1 MISNMCD
8 GGGEGE
14 AAIAETEEIEA
25 RWKAVEAYHRE
36 MEHRWSSLMCALLR
50 NCAHDGSSSD
60 QPSSCHMMKLEPLG
74 RTILAIFLA
83 PAYRAEKIF
92 TMLGHLRCYLA
103 RML

>member
-36 MEHRWSSLMCALLR
+36 MEHRWSSLVCALLR
-50 NCAHDGSSSD
+50 NCAHDSSSD

-92 TMLGHLRCYLA
+92 TML
-103 RML
+103 

>member
-1 MISNMCD
+1 MCD

-36 MEHRWSSLMCALLR
+36 MERRWSSLVCALLR
-50 NCAHDGSSSD
+50 NCTHDGSSSD
-60 QPSSCHMMKLEPLG
+60 QPPSS
-74 RTILAIFLA
+74 LA

-92 TMLGHLRCYLA
+92 TMLGHLRCFGHLRRWLA
-103 RML
+103 KML